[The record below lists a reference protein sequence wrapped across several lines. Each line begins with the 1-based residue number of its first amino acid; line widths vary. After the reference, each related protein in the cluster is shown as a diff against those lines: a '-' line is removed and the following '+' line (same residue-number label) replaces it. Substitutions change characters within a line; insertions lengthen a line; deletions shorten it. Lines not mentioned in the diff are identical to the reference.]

1 MSLSEAVQ
9 AVPERL
15 PAGLDYS
22 ALGSRFES
30 ITQKRSIHIQP
41 ASGNTFSPEG
51 IRIIR
56 FNITSNDYMVPETFR
71 VQARFSVTNN
81 AFVPLGPMS
90 LLFSRVRVISNG
102 VLLSDE
108 SYFDRLNALHHEWM
122 GSDTFKDLCAE
133 SFQATDMSLNG
144 TTDFETINAGKSVRI
159 QMPFVTTN
167 TFTQAKLLPLRWVP
181 LVVEMEL
188 QSSFTTCCD
197 TTNGNPQW
205 TLSDVN
211 ALCDVVSLDPA
222 LDAAIQERHLT
233 DMIPMKMRT
242 WSTQKQVLNPAAAAE
257 FTLTLLKGVSRLT
270 SICIT
275 FEGPD
280 PGPAQKKV
288 TTLYFPPNTHTHDPK
303 EEGEFWIQIGDR
315 RMPEYPVR
323 GVREAWYRARLGMC
337 HGPTSNMNY
346 LTNLRGFGGSNEVT
360 AGTAG
365 GADEIGTPGKH
376 YFALID
382 CEKLCGHA
390 DYTGLDVKGGVS
402 LYAFFRHLISNAN
415 HGITAAY
422 FHVNYMQH
430 VVLSSSG
437 VEVLE

>member
-1 MSLSEAVQ
+1 MSS
-9 AVPERL
+9 
-15 PAGLDYS
+15 D
-22 ALGSRFES
+22 AL
-30 ITQKRSIHIQP
+30 
-41 ASGNTFSPEG
+41 
-51 IRIIR
+51 
-56 FNITSNDYMVPETFR
+56 
-71 VQARFSVTNN
+71 
-81 AFVPLGPMS
+81 
-90 LLFSRVRVISNG
+90 
-102 VLLSDE
+102 
-108 SYFDRLNALHHEWM
+108 
-122 GSDTFKDLCAE
+122 KDLSAE
-133 SFQATDMSLNG
+133 SFAIRSASLQGQNIH
-144 TTDFETINAGKSVRI
+144 ETVPVDTSIRI
-159 QMPFVTTN
+159 QMPLITTN
-167 TFTQAKLLPLRWVP
+167 VFSQAKLLPLRWMP

-188 QSSFTTCCD
+188 QSSFTTFAN
-197 TTNGNPQW
+197 TAGGAPKW

-280 PGPAQKKV
+280 TGAATKKV
-288 TTLYFPPNTHTHDPK
+288 TTLYFPPATAAENPR
-303 EEGEFWIQIGDR
+303 ESCEWWVQIGDR

-323 GVREAWYRARLGMC
+323 GIREAWYRARLGMC

-346 LTNLRGFGGSNEVT
+346 LSNLNGFGGSTVFIPGDPAQVPPIPDVT
-360 AGTAG
+360 QRNPGTN
-365 GADEIGTPGKH
+365 

-382 CEKLCGHA
+382 VEKLCGHA
-390 DYTGLDVKGGVS
+390 DYTGLDVKGGTS
-402 LYAFFRHLISNAN
+402 LYAFFRGLLNDAAL
-415 HGITAAY
+415 GITAAY